1 MSRFVTYTII
11 IVLSAIIWLHWGGL
25 SNDMGTLVIAAADAL
40 IATAIYDK
48 RKAAPIGDSESE

>member
-11 IVLSAIIWLHWGGL
+11 IALSVIVWLHWGGL
-25 SNDMGTLVIAAADAL
+25 SNNMGTLVIATADAL

-48 RKAAPIGDSESE
+48 RKATPIEDSESE